1 MNGESTAELSRLA
14 STSAPVILRGT
25 VRLLYSL
32 NFAAV
37 SELALNSG
45 RRADLVAIGPTGELW
60 IIEIKSS
67 VADFRADQKWA
78 EYKCNCD
85 RFLFAVSPEFPR
97 ELIPSSE
104 GLILADEYGGTL
116 IRNSEHHPVPAATRK
131 TILIKA
137 ARTSALRLAATND
150 PSFLYSN

>member
-1 MNGESTAELSRLA
+1 MNGESTAEFSRIA
-14 STSAPVILRGT
+14 STSAPAILRGA

-67 VADFRADQKWA
+67 VADFRADQKWG

-85 RFLFAVSPEFPR
+85 RFLFAVSPKFPP

-104 GLILADEYGGTL
+104 GLIVADEYGGTL
-116 IRNSEHHPVPAATRK
+116 IRNSEHHPAPAATRK
-131 TILIKA
+131 TILIKV
-137 ARTSALRLAATND
+137 ARTSTLRLAATSD